1 MKTIFTAILIALFF
15 VMLSAPQAY
24 SMTDK
29 LLKPMHLR
37 TTFDNCFGLPTMA
50 GIVVHGVVM
59 FILAFILLK
68 TKTVDAERQPI
79 KIEKINSNPI

>member
-1 MKTIFTAILIALFF
+1 MKTIFTSILIAIFF
-15 VMLSAPQAY
+15 IMLSAPQTYAL
-24 SMTDK
+24 TDK

-50 GIVVHGVVM
+50 GIIFHGVAM

-79 KIEKINSNPI
+79 KIEKINLD

>member
-1 MKTIFTAILIALFF
+1 MKTIFTSILIAIFF
-15 VMLSAPQAY
+15 IMLSAPQTYAF
-24 SMTDK
+24 TDK

-68 TKTVDAERQPI
+68 TKTVDIERQPI
-79 KIEKINSNPI
+79 KIEKITLN